1 MGQLLDSG
9 VAVLVGVEAGLD
21 QAQGE
26 GRERQHLAAPGNRLR
41 LEAVERD
48 DRVDQSHLQDLGGVV
63 LATEQP
69 ELLRLL
75 GADQVPQEG
84 GAEAAVPG
92 ADPRPGLAEDG
103 VVGGDRE
110 VAAEVKDV
118 AAANRVARHHRHH
131 RLRQSPHL
139 HLQVGD
145 MKAADGSALG
155 DVAGVAANLLVAARA
170 ERLRAL
176 AGEDHDADLGILAG
190 QLQRGG
196 DLDQRLR
203 PEGVEGLGPVDA
215 DLGDSLGKLVV
226 DVVVLASALPLDWRV
241 EGLLGQGFLVT
252 FGHDGHDIPPMKL
265 DDWLAQRSQSCPE
278 RTALVAD
285 GSEVT
290 YAELEAEATWV
301 ARRLIAHG
309 VRRGST
315 VAMTMHP
322 QREQVVM
329 VHALMKVGAVLL
341 PLGPRLSAEERAA
354 VVAAEE
360 PAVDLDDAGELTQTE
375 ADLPL
380 LGEHDMEDIA
390 SHVMTSGS
398 TGAPDPVGLT
408 YGNFLWS
415 AVASAFNIG
424 VEPEDRWLCCL
435 PLSHISGLGIVMRS
449 VIYGTTAVIHDGFD
463 VDRVAAALER
473 EEITVVSLVT
483 TMLTRLLE
491 AGADLSG
498 PRAVLVGG
506 GPVPEDPLE
515 EALGRG
521 ATVVQTYGLTET
533 CSQVTTLAPA
543 DARRKLGSAGRPL
556 LTTHLRIQEGE
567 ILVQG
572 PTVAPGRADGDGWLH
587 TGDLGRIDEEGFLYV
602 EDRIDDMIVTGGENV
617 VPAEVEKVLLRHPEV
632 ADAAVVGRDDP
643 EWQQAVTAIVVL
655 EDGSEVSPDE
665 LRRHCAE
672 SLAGF
677 KVPKRVELAAAL
689 PRTPSGKLMRR
700 ALR

>member
-1 MGQLLDSG
+1 
-9 VAVLVGVEAGLD
+9 
-21 QAQGE
+21 
-26 GRERQHLAAPGNRLR
+26 
-41 LEAVERD
+41 
-48 DRVDQSHLQDLGGVV
+48 
-63 LATEQP
+63 
-69 ELLRLL
+69 
-75 GADQVPQEG
+75 
-84 GAEAAVPG
+84 
-92 ADPRPGLAEDG
+92 
-103 VVGGDRE
+103 
-110 VAAEVKDV
+110 
-118 AAANRVARHHRHH
+118 
-131 RLRQSPHL
+131 
-139 HLQVGD
+139 
-145 MKAADGSALG
+145 
-155 DVAGVAANLLVAARA
+155 
-170 ERLRAL
+170 
-176 AGEDHDADLGILAG
+176 
-190 QLQRGG
+190 
-196 DLDQRLR
+196 
-203 PEGVEGLGPVDA
+203 
-215 DLGDSLGKLVV
+215 
-226 DVVVLASALPLDWRV
+226 
-241 EGLLGQGFLVT
+241 
-252 FGHDGHDIPPMKL
+252 MKL

-322 QREQVVM
+322 RREQVVM
-329 VHALMKVGAVLL
+329 IHALMKVGAVLL

-354 VVAAEE
+354 VIADEE

-380 LGEHDMEDIA
+380 LGEHDMDDVA
-390 SHVMTSGS
+390 CRVMTSGS
-398 TGAPDPVGLT
+398 TGTPDPVGLT

-415 AVASAFNIG
+415 AVGSAFNIG

-473 EEITVVSLVT
+473 DEITVVSLVT

-556 LTTHLRIQEGE
+556 LTTHLRIQDGE

-572 PTVAPGRADGDGWLH
+572 PTVAPGRADADGWLH

-602 EDRIDDMIVTGGENV
+602 DDRIDDMIVSGGENV

-632 ADAAVVGRDDP
+632 ADAAVVGREDP

-655 EDGSEVSPDE
+655 RDGSEASPDE

>member
-1 MGQLLDSG
+1 
-9 VAVLVGVEAGLD
+9 
-21 QAQGE
+21 
-26 GRERQHLAAPGNRLR
+26 
-41 LEAVERD
+41 
-48 DRVDQSHLQDLGGVV
+48 
-63 LATEQP
+63 
-69 ELLRLL
+69 
-75 GADQVPQEG
+75 
-84 GAEAAVPG
+84 
-92 ADPRPGLAEDG
+92 
-103 VVGGDRE
+103 
-110 VAAEVKDV
+110 
-118 AAANRVARHHRHH
+118 
-131 RLRQSPHL
+131 
-139 HLQVGD
+139 
-145 MKAADGSALG
+145 
-155 DVAGVAANLLVAARA
+155 
-170 ERLRAL
+170 
-176 AGEDHDADLGILAG
+176 
-190 QLQRGG
+190 
-196 DLDQRLR
+196 
-203 PEGVEGLGPVDA
+203 
-215 DLGDSLGKLVV
+215 
-226 DVVVLASALPLDWRV
+226 
-241 EGLLGQGFLVT
+241 
-252 FGHDGHDIPPMKL
+252 MKL

-322 QREQVVM
+322 RREQVVM
-329 VHALMKVGAVLL
+329 IHALMKVGAVLL
-341 PLGPRLSAEERAA
+341 PLGPRLSTEERAA
-354 VVAAEE
+354 VIANEE

-380 LGEHDMEDIA
+380 LGEHDMDDVA

-398 TGAPDPVGLT
+398 TGTPELIGLT

-449 VIYGTTAVIHDGFD
+449 VIYGTAAVVHDGFD
-463 VDRVAAALER
+463 VDRVAESLER
-473 EEITVVSLVT
+473 DRITVVSLVA
-483 TMLTRLLE
+483 TMLTRLLD

-498 PRAVLVGG
+498 PRALLIGG
-506 GPVPEDPLE
+506 GPVPEEALE

-556 LTTHLRIQEGE
+556 LTTHLRIQDGE

-572 PTVAPGRADGDGWLH
+572 PTVAPGRADADGWLH

-602 EDRIDDMIVTGGENV
+602 EDRMDDLIVTGGENV
-617 VPAEVEKVLLRHPEV
+617 VPAEVEKVLLRHPQV
-632 ADAAVVGRDDP
+632 ADAAVVGREDP

-655 EDGSEVSPDE
+655 QDGSEVSPDE

-672 SLAGF
+672 SLAGY